1 MTILT
6 IVGARPNFIKA
17 AALYQ
22 AFLVYP
28 DVRHKIVHTGQHAD
42 PQMSDLIW
50 AQLALPRPDYHLGIS
65 GGSGVQQ
72 MAKTMLAFESVLAT
86 ERPDWV
92 VVVGDVNATLACA
105 LVAARMDI
113 PLAHVEAGLRS
124 GDRRMPEETNRRL
137 TDALSD
143 CLFVTE
149 SAGLA
154 HLAQEGIAP
163 EKVHF
168 VGNCMID
175 TLATNRAKAATRNTC
190 RQLGLLPKT
199 YILMTMHRPSNVDT
213 REGLEA
219 LLQLIAQTALRWPL
233 VFPMHPRTRER
244 LAFFG
249 LQEQLTA
256 LPNLYLLEPQGYL
269 DFVSLMDHAA
279 AVLTDSGGIQ
289 EETTWLG
296 VPCLTFRNS
305 TERPVTV
312 DVGSNTLLAQL
323 DPMQA
328 VAHLRAIFEGRG
340 KKGGIPPLWDGQAS
354 ARIAAIL
361 TVRH

>member
-1 MTILT
+1 MTLLT
-6 IVGARPNFIKA
+6 VVGARPNFLKA
-17 AALYQ
+17 AALYR
-22 AFLVYP
+22 AFLAYP
-28 DVRHKIVHTGQHAD
+28 GVRHKIVHTGQHAD
-42 PQMSDLIW
+42 PQMSELIW
-50 AQLALPRPDYHLGIS
+50 AQLGLPQPDYQLGIN

-72 MAKTMLAFESVLAT
+72 LAKTMLAFEPVLAT

-105 LVAARMDI
+105 LVAARMGI

-149 SAGLA
+149 PVGLT
-154 HLAQEGIAP
+154 HLAQERIAP

-175 TLATNRAKAATRNTC
+175 TLVANRARAAATGTC
-190 RQLGLLPKT
+190 QRLGLEPKT
-199 YILMTMHRPSNVDT
+199 YVLMTMHRPSNVDT
-213 REGLEA
+213 REGWEA
-219 LLQLIAQTALRWPL
+219 LLSLISQTAQRWPL

-249 LQEQLTA
+249 LYGQLTA
-256 LPNLYLLEPQGYL
+256 LPNLHLLEPQGYL
-269 DFVSLMDHAA
+269 EFVDLMDQAA
-279 AVLTDSGGIQ
+279 AVLTDSGGVQ
-289 EETTWLG
+289 EETTWLD

-312 DVGSNTLLAQL
+312 DIGSNTLLAQL

-328 VAHLRAIFEGRG
+328 VVHLQAIFEGRG
-340 KKGGIPPLWDGQAS
+340 KKGGIPPLWDGKA
-354 ARIAAIL
+354 ATRIAAVL
-361 TVRH
+361 VGGS